1 MENYTVEQLRQ
12 IARNKYLK
20 GYSKLRKADLIKFI
34 KSSKVSPKKVSPKKV
49 SLKKVSLKKVSLKK
63 VSPKKVSPKKKSPL
77 KKKHTN
83 SSDNFTSVSTRDKII
98 NAKLKNIDW
107 FIITMDGCNY
117 CDEAKKLLQ
126 KNKLKLHSQMLT
138 KSNKDKIYES
148 IDIMTKKYRYF
159 PIIFYKG
166 KFLGGYTEL
175 KKTLE
180 QK

>member
-34 KSSKVSPKKVSPKKV
+34 KSSKVSPKKVSP
-49 SLKKVSLKKVSLKK
+49 KKVSLKK